1 MAHTPTLSNSSRFM
15 RLLHSSLYTVELG
28 SYPIFI
34 PKQYISTPTT
44 SSQSTHGP
52 EHKKMHS

>member
-1 MAHTPTLSNSSRFM
+1 MAHTPMPSNSSHFM

-28 SYPIFI
+28 SYLIFI
-34 PKQYISTPTT
+34 PKRFSLTASGPESTRA
-44 SSQSTHGP
+44 P